1 MVNFNNNIESI
12 KFIKPVTEGQPG
24 NRVFSIEIFTNEINI
39 KIIIEKEQLI
49 SISEYII
56 RNLYD
61 KNLPISSFDFDSEL
75 VQVLEPRLDDTSIS
89 VSLAAADYLVRLGE
103 GALTLKAFTRALESN
118 ILWARIRAGAYL
130 SYCGREELR
139 PMQPLIPILQSAMR
153 NRRIFGPEH
162 DDHIKTHLNRMAKC

>member
-1 MVNFNNNIESI
+1 MRFWAV
-12 KFIKPVTEGQPG
+12 VG
-24 NRVFSIEIFTNEINI
+24 
-39 KIIIEKEQLI
+39 L
-49 SISEYII
+49 
-56 RNLYD
+56 
-61 KNLPISSFDFDSEL
+61 SSFDFDSEL

-103 GALTLKAFTRALESN
+103 GALTLKAFTRALESD

-162 DDHIKTHLNRMAKC
+162 DDHIKTHLMPMLDAQRDVIGREWVLNRVIERIRWATDSPA

>member
-1 MVNFNNNIESI
+1 MVNFNNNIESV

-61 KNLPISSFDFDSEL
+61 KNLPISSFDFDSE
-75 VQVLEPRLDDTSIS
+75 QEFDQQFRSND
-89 VSLAAADYLVRLGE
+89 
-103 GALTLKAFTRALESN
+103 LTVEIQEQNKLFQLFFRNQEETEIINQLTIKITYEQAINFAKSGLN
-118 ILWARIRAGAYL
+118 L
-130 SYCGREELR
+130 SSKGRPLCKLCYR
-139 PMQPLIPILQSAMR
+139 PMNQSDISTKNPKVCINCPR
-153 NRRIFGPEH
+153 KNGH
-162 DDHIKTHLNRMAKC
+162 HKN